1 MMKTTKMILCL
12 VSCVLVLFA
21 NAQSKKTIYI
31 ADRVAVTD
39 SADCLQIKT
48 KTKGEWENIADTI
61 AGLRY
66 EEGFDYK
73 AIVTVT
79 KNQYKL
85 LKLIWRKKTAYN
97 PAVRLQ
103 GSKWILRS
111 MFDNNQ
117 TLRLPDTTIYMH
129 VDIAKG
135 RVNGKGVCN
144 NFKGIVKAEGGK
156 IIFSEIGFTKMMC
169 VDQGNVLENILT
181 NLLERSINFQIKRGQ
196 LTLQSANSNMIFEAH

>member
-1 MMKTTKMILCL
+1 MMKTTKPFLLFAFCL
-12 VSCVLVLFA
+12 LLYSA

-48 KTKGEWENIADTI
+48 KMKSEWKNIADTI

-73 AIVTVT
+73 AIVIVN

-97 PAVRLQ
+97 PAERLQ

-117 TLRLPDTTIYMH
+117 TLRFSLQLHGAVDSPSRSVHEPALPEFRSW
-129 VDIAKG
+129 
-135 RVNGKGVCN
+135 RV
-144 NFKGIVKAEGGK
+144 
-156 IIFSEIGFTKMMC
+156 S
-169 VDQGNVLENILT
+169 
-181 NLLERSINFQIKRGQ
+181 RRRGPVGSGQ
-196 LTLQSANSNMIFEAH
+196 PQRDSGLFP

>member
-1 MMKTTKMILCL
+1 MKTTKPFL
-12 VSCVLVLFA
+12 LFAFCFLLYSA

-39 SADCLQIKT
+39 SADCMQIKT
-48 KTKGEWENIADTI
+48 KTKGEWKNIADTI

-73 AIVTVT
+73 AIVTIN
-79 KNQYKL
+79 KNEYKL
-85 LKLIWRKKTAYN
+85 LKLIWRKKTDYN
-97 PAVRLQ
+97 PAVRLD

-111 MFDNNQ
+111 MFDNNR

-129 VDIAKG
+129 VDITKG

-144 NFKGIVKAEGGK
+144 NFKGMVKAEAGK
-156 IIFSEIGFTKMMC
+156 ITFSEIGFTKMMC
-169 VDQGNVLENILT
+169 VDQGNIMENILT
-181 NLLERSINFQIKRGQ
+181 NLLERCTDFEIKRGQ
-196 LTLQSANSNMIFEAH
+196 LTLQSFNCNMVFEAH